1 MMFRYGSWG
10 LESLSSPMQK
20 MEDPGFEPKLFWL
33 WPWVLP
39 LTLGTY
45 IFAPFYAPSVGPLG
59 RGEVGMNKVCPRSPR
74 HISCYKEAE
83 SKQCT
88 WVLII
93 VPALAGFLSRHL
105 RERNQLKIDPQ
116 AKCWRQLYTKNKN
129 RGCATPRGWV
139 CSLPVFIAVYL
150 LDSKWCLTRKPM
162 TVIIWLLM

>member
-59 RGEVGMNKVCPRSPR
+59 RVKGRWAWIRSAPDPQDTSAAIKKQKVNSAPESSLLSLPWQVFFPDIWEREINLKLTHR
-74 HISCYKEAE
+74 QNAE
-83 SKQCT
+83 GNFT
-88 WVLII
+88 
-93 VPALAGFLSRHL
+93 
-105 RERNQLKIDPQ
+105 LKI
-116 AKCWRQLYTKNKN
+116 RTE
-129 RGCATPRGWV
+129 
-139 CSLPVFIAVYL
+139 AVPL
-150 LDSKWCLTRKPM
+150 QGGESAHCLC
-162 TVIIWLLM
+162 L